1 MNQPAKLA
9 PPAVAAPAARFSRF
23 PFAFAPRFFVA
34 LVAGLAWLGPAWWDS
49 RFALLMLAW
58 NLMVL
63 VAWAIEV
70 RQLPLPANLHVSRAW
85 LAPVSLGVG
94 TEVEITVANRTPRPL
109 TVFIADEVPSSL
121 APSVFQ
127 LQVTLPALTS
137 ARATYRLRPTQ
148 RGDLRL
154 GKVFLR
160 VQSSLKLAEG
170 WYAAPLE
177 QTVRV
182 YPNLEEH
189 RQHTLYL
196 VRQHQIEQERRLRHQ
211 PGKGREFES
220 LRAYREGDEPRDIC
234 WTATARRGK
243 LVTRAYRTERSQPVV
258 IVIDTGR
265 LMLARL
271 QCEGETLTKLDC
283 AVNCALTLAHVA
295 FFSGDRVGLLAYGRK
310 TKSRLLPGRSRGHL
324 RGLLDQLAVL
334 GGELVESNHAA
345 AADALL
351 SLKRQRSLVV
361 WLTDF
366 AETPAIPEVIEAASR
381 LLPQHLVLFVAIGQT
396 ELDTLLSA
404 QPGDFEQMYRRVAA
418 QEMAQRRELLIR
430 RLREKGALVLDL
442 KPPQIST
449 RVVNQYLMIKER
461 GLL

>member
-1 MNQPAKLA
+1 MSQPAKLA
-9 PPAVAAPAARFSRF
+9 PPPVAAPAERFSRF
-23 PFAFAPRFFVA
+23 PLAFAPRFFVA

-63 VAWAIEV
+63 VAWAIDV
-70 RQLPLPANLHVSRAW
+70 RQLPRPGNLQACRAW
-85 LAPVSLGVG
+85 RAPISFGVE
-94 TEVEITVANRTPRPL
+94 TEVEIRVGNRTPRRL
-109 TVFIADEVPSSL
+109 TAFIADDVPPPL
-121 APSVFQ
+121 ASGVPQV
-127 LQVTLPALTS
+127 QVTLPALSS
-137 ARATYRLRPTQ
+137 ASATYRLHPTQ

-160 VQSSLKLAEG
+160 VQSPLKLAEG

-182 YPNLEEH
+182 YPNLEEP
-189 RQHTLYL
+189 RQHTLFL
-196 VRQHQIEQERRLRHQ
+196 VRQHQIEQERRLKHQ

-234 WTATARRGK
+234 WTATARRAK
-243 LVTRAYRTERSQPVV
+243 LVTRVYRTERSQPVV

-265 LMLARL
+265 LMLARITR
-271 QCEGETLTKLDC
+271 QRESLTKLDW
-283 AVNCALTLAHVA
+283 AVNSALTLAHVA

-310 TKSRLLPGRSRGHL
+310 TKSRLLPARSPGHL
-324 RGLLDQLAVL
+324 RTLLDQLALL

-345 AADALL
+345 AADTLL

-366 AETPAIPEVIEAASR
+366 AETPATPEVIEAASR

-396 ELDTLLSA
+396 ELDSLLA
-404 QPGDFEQMYRRVAA
+404 ATPGDFEQMYRHVAA
-418 QEMAQRRELLIR
+418 QEMAQRRELLVR
-430 RLREKGALVLDL
+430 RLRERGALVLDL
-442 KPPQIST
+442 KPPLIST

>member
-1 MNQPAKLA
+1 MSQPAKLA

-34 LVAGLAWLGPAWWDS
+34 LVAGLAWLGPAWWDW

-58 NLMVL
+58 NLTVL
-63 VAWAIEV
+63 VAWAIDV
-70 RQLPLPANLHVSRAW
+70 RQLPRPGSLQVSRAW
-85 LAPVSLGVG
+85 LAPVSLGV
-94 TEVEITVANRTPRPL
+94 EAVVEIAVANRTPRRLTAFVRDDVPPPL
-109 TVFIADEVPSSL
+109 TLGVPQ
-121 APSVFQ
+121 V
-127 LQVTLPALTS
+127 QVTLPALSS
-137 ARATYRLRPTQ
+137 ASATYRIHPTQ
-148 RGDLRL
+148 RGDLQL

-160 VQSSLKLAEG
+160 VQCSLKLAEG

-182 YPNLEEH
+182 YPNLEEP

-196 VRQHQIEQERRLRHQ
+196 VRQQQIEQERRLKHQ

-234 WTATARRGK
+234 WTATARRAK
-243 LVTRAYRTERSQPVV
+243 LVTRVYRTERSQPVV

-265 LMLARL
+265 LMLARIRRD
-271 QCEGETLTKLDC
+271 GETLTKLDC
-283 AVNCALTLAHVA
+283 AVNSALTLAHVA

-310 TKSRLLPGRSRGHL
+310 TKSRLLPGRSPGHL
-324 RGLLDQLAVL
+324 RTILDQLAVL

-345 AADALL
+345 AAEALL

-366 AETPAIPEVIEAASR
+366 AETPATPEVIEAAAR
-381 LLPQHLVLFVAIGQT
+381 LLPRHLVLFVAMGQT

-404 QPGDFEQMYRRVAA
+404 KPGDFEQMYRRVAA

-430 RLREKGALVLDL
+430 RLRERGARVLDL
-442 KPPQIST
+442 KPQHIST